1 MRKLILISV
10 LLGSLAFAQ
19 KNNQS
24 ESSLGS
30 LRDAGVQANSMLEA
44 VPRRLSYQGLLTKEN
59 GRAVSDGTYQVT
71 FKLFKE
77 LSGGTAFWEEVQDIG
92 IDDGVISAILGTVNP
107 ITSVPGNSFLEVMI
121 NETTL
126 SPRQEMTSV
135 FYDLPIVFDRELE
148 TFLSYAFF

>member
-44 VPRRLSYQGLLTKEN
+44 VPRRLSYQGLLTKET
-59 GRAVSDGTYQVT
+59 VSYTH
-71 FKLFKE
+71 L
-77 LSGGTAFWEEVQDIG
+77 
-92 IDDGVISAILGTVNP
+92 
-107 ITSVPGNSFLEVMI
+107 
-121 NETTL
+121 TL
-126 SPRQEMTSV
+126 PTKR
-135 FYDLPIVFDRELE
+135 IV
-148 TFLSYAFF
+148 